1 MLKRSIIQL
10 IEKYQNRGGGKVLFG
25 IDCNY
30 SPSCSEYMKICINEN
45 GLLGIYK
52 GISRILRYQGITIS
66 CLVYFV
72 KCFAEH

>member
-30 SPSCSEYMKICINEN
+30 SPSCSEYMKICINKY
-45 GLLGIYK
+45 GLLLGIYK
-52 GISRILRYQGITIS
+52 GINRIIRCNNSDLVDTIID
-66 CLVYFV
+66 
-72 KCFAEH
+72 EPIN

>member
-30 SPSCSEYMKICINEN
+30 SLSCSEYMKICINEY

-52 GISRILRYQGITIS
+52 GISRILRCNNSDLADTIID
-66 CLVYFV
+66 
-72 KCFAEH
+72 EPIN

>member
-30 SPSCSEYMKICINEN
+30 SPSCSEYMKICINEY
-45 GLLGIYK
+45 GLWGIYK
-52 GISRILRYQGITIS
+52 GISRILRCNNSDLADTIID
-66 CLVYFV
+66 
-72 KCFAEH
+72 EPIN

>member
-30 SPSCSEYMKICINEN
+30 SPSCSEYMKKSIN
-45 GLLGIYK
+45 GYGLLLGIYK
-52 GISRILRYQGITIS
+52 GINRILRCNNSDLVDTIID
-66 CLVYFV
+66 
-72 KCFAEH
+72 EPIN